1 MATKKSPA
9 KKKVA
14 TKVVKKSPVKK
25 AVKKV
30 VTKKVAAK
38 KTAKKVVK
46 PVTKKVAAKKPAAKK
61 APAKKPVAKKASK
74 KTAAKSKA
82 KVPKVDQ
89 YGLEKDDEFY
99 GLYFAKSTNKGLVEV
114 KPCTF
119 SLMYWW
125 KGLLGYPD
133 MIEIS
138 KGSNTAMLQFESTFG
153 GGDSGETELT
163 EKDVFEIDHII
174 EVDEEEMLISL
185 YSYVPISVPDN
196 LIGALG
202 LAILNINPETR
213 YGSLELCSTENEEGK
228 TEHFLRY
235 RAATYLRGIKSGK
248 VEAIESMVTNGSE
261 FFGLALDAMCVN
273 KSIKKWLLS

>member
-14 TKVVKKSPVKK
+14 TKVVKKTPAKKAVKKVAAKKVVAKK

-30 VTKKVAAK
+30 VKKPVAK
-38 KTAKKVVK
+38 KTAKKVAARK
-46 PVTKKVAAKKPAAKK
+46 PAAKKPAPKK
-61 APAKKPVAKKASK
+61 SAPKKL
-74 KTAAKSKA
+74 
-82 KVPKVDQ
+82 KVDQ
-89 YGLEKDDEFY
+89 YGLEEDDEFY

-138 KGSNTAMLQFESTFG
+138 KDSNTAMLQFESTFG

-163 EKDVFEIDHII
+163 EKDVFDVDHII
-174 EVDEEEMLISL
+174 EIDEQEQLVSL
-185 YSYVPISVPDN
+185 YSYVPIPVPEK

-202 LAILNINPETR
+202 LSILNINPETR
-213 YGSLELCSTENEEGK
+213 YGSLEICSTDNEEGAN
-228 TEHFLRY
+228 EHFLRY
-235 RAATYLRGIKSGK
+235 RAATYLRGVKSGK